1 MSINRVLI
9 YLLKKKKKRKLFC
22 THTEG
27 TYYVTLGVRKG
38 DKDKYMYYLYLHK
51 ETIRNDD

>member
-9 YLLKKKKKRKLFC
+9 YLLKKKKEEGFC
-22 THTEG
+22 EPSYKG
-27 TYYVTLGVRKG
+27 SYYVNLGVRKG

>member
-9 YLLKKKKKRKLFC
+9 YLLKKKKRGSFF
-22 THTEG
+22 
-27 TYYVTLGVRKG
+27 VNLGVRKG